1 MKRIASC
8 FAVFTLLL
16 SVAPRLTAD
25 VKTQHKTTFQLGG
38 MLGSIANR
46 FAGDAA
52 KDGAISTVAV
62 QGARQLRSGAQAGR
76 IIDLAEEK
84 VYDLDIRRKE
94 YRVTTFAELR
104 KQWQDAQAKAT
115 KDAKSGGGG
124 GDQPADPK
132 QEGKQYEVSFSVKE
146 SGEKKIIAGYNTKET
161 VVTVTLHEKGKTLE
175 EGGGMAMT
183 TSLWLAPKIA
193 ALDEIAA
200 FDLKFNKAIYG
211 DMFVGVDAA
220 QMGMLMAQYPSM
232 KELTDKMAVE
242 SRKLEGTPLL
252 TTMTVEAVKGPEEAK
267 QSQSGGGGGLMGRLA
282 NRIAKPSGGGDA
294 RSKIMTSGDEVM
306 SIATSVTA
314 DDTAIPAGFKEKK

>member
-8 FAVFTLLL
+8 LVVSTLLL
-16 SVAPRLTAD
+16 SVAPRLAAD

-52 KDGAISTVAV
+52 KDGAVSTVAV
-62 QGARQLRSGAQAGR
+62 RATRQLRSSAQSGR
-76 IIDLAEEK
+76 IIDLTEEK

-104 KQWQDAQAKAT
+104 KQWQDAQAKAA
-115 KDAKSGGGG
+115 KDAKQGG

-132 QEGKQYEVSFSVKE
+132 QEGKQYEVSFTVKE
-146 SGEKKIIAGYNTKET
+146 SGEKKTIAGHNTKET

-175 EGGGMAMT
+175 EGGGMVMT
-183 TSLWLAPKIA
+183 TSLWLTPKIA

-211 DMFVGVDAA
+211 DIFAGADPA
-220 QMGMLMAQYPSM
+220 QMSMLMAQYPSM
-232 KELTDKMAVE
+232 KELSEKLAVE

-252 TTMTVEAVKGPEEAK
+252 TTMTVEAVKSAEEAK
-267 QSQSGGGGGLMGRLA
+267 QSQSSGGGGGGLMGRLA

-294 RSKIMTSGDEVM
+294 RTKIMTSGDEVL
-306 SIATSVTA
+306 SIETTVTA